1 MAYVQMRKYV
11 PFHGICVRDSRV
23 GVRQCQKHRLLCDFL
38 TDCVRQLIPENGD
51 HKVHAAF
58 PVHAG
63 QVSQV
68 SIPEDH
74 IYIRILLHKA
84 LQSLRHNGDCPA
96 LLDPHTDSRMAF
108 MQFILHQPVKL
119 SLQLQH
125 FLRPHHVL
133 FPDRSQYKRFASSG
147 PLKQPDSQIFFHVA
161 DIDTQR
167 RGRDKKLLR
176 RPGKTLAARQ
186 GTYILL
192 LL

>member
-1 MAYVQMRKYV
+1 M
-11 PFHGICVRDSRV
+11 GI
-23 GVRQCQKHRLLCDFL
+23 RQRHKHLLHRNL
-38 TDCVRQLIPENGD
+38 LIYGIRQFIPENGN
-51 HKVHAAF
+51 HKVYISL
-58 PVHAG
+58 PVHTS
-63 QVSQV
+63 QVSQSAV
-68 SIPEDH
+68 PEDH
-74 IYIRILLHKA
+74 IHVRVAFHKTPE
-84 LQSLRHNGDCPA
+84 RFRNHRNRPA

-133 FPDRSQYKRFASSG
+133 FPDGSQDKCLAPSRA
-147 PLKQPDSQIFFHVA
+147 LKQADAQIFFQIA

-176 RPGKTLAARQ
+176 CPGKALAARQ

-192 LL
+192 FL